1 MYCDNTRAI
10 TIANESGIT
19 KGARHFH
26 AKVHYLREVIE
37 FGDINL
43 EKVHTYENLADPFTK
58 ALAFPKHSEYT
69 RNIGMLPASSFM
81 QVMQSIGFLG
91 PAFFL
96 SQLSHVDSTAMAV
109 FCMACNKF
117 QRPGVQAVI
126 SLMAMEIKKHLEK
139 RDDMIKTVS
148 IHDIGFVTFKL
159 SWKWMAKMQSI
170 HKMLRDGIDSWA
182 PKLYLGKV
190 MINSTSLYNKADV
203 TVFNEYPQ
211 EDDKHKA
218 QCKVKKCFSIEE
230 RDGNVTISVVP
241 EGERKPFIR
250 RKKRMRK
257 GLGEVAI
264 SSNSAVTHPQDGP
277 DFMAEDARLLNYPF
291 PYLYDHVSLSQPLWA
306 AIQPN
311 WT

>member
-1 MYCDNTRAI
+1 MHGAIHVTR
-10 TIANESGIT
+10 TINNDQGWFVT
-19 KGARHFH
+19 TVRK
-26 AKVHYLREVIE
+26 
-37 FGDINL
+37 
-43 EKVHTYENLADPFTK
+43 
-58 ALAFPKHSEYT
+58 
-69 RNIGMLPASSFM
+69 
-81 QVMQSIGFLG
+81 VMQSIGFLG

-126 SLMAMEIKKHLEK
+126 SLMAMVPLLLNINEWQCYH
-139 RDDMIKTVS
+139 
-148 IHDIGFVTFKL
+148 GNG
-159 SWKWMAKMQSI
+159 W
-170 HKMLRDGIDSWA
+170 
-182 PKLYLGKV
+182 PKLMGTKTLSGKCDDKLYV
-190 MINSTSLYNKADV
+190 IGNDIAEGTRLAWFRRSHIINTLIHMLNYNKADV

-230 RDGNVTISVVP
+230 RDGNVTISVVH

-250 RKKRMRK
+250 GKKDGGFGNASKYLINLMDSFGK
-257 GLGEVAI
+257 GLGEVVI

-277 DFMAEDARLLNYPF
+277 DFMAKDARLLNYPF

>member
-1 MYCDNTRAI
+1 M
-10 TIANESGIT
+10 
-19 KGARHFH
+19 
-26 AKVHYLREVIE
+26 
-37 FGDINL
+37 
-43 EKVHTYENLADPFTK
+43 
-58 ALAFPKHSEYT
+58 
-69 RNIGMLPASSFM
+69 
-81 QVMQSIGFLG
+81 VMQSIGFLG

-109 FCMACNKF
+109 FCMACNKSLTKPSIELHCIQMDNLRFSSANHYDCYLDVVSLDVKF

-126 SLMAMEIKKHLEK
+126 SLMAVEIKKHLEK

-159 SWKWMAKMQSI
+159 SWKWMAKSI

-211 EDDKHKA
+211 
-218 QCKVKKCFSIEE
+218 
-230 RDGNVTISVVP
+230 
-241 EGERKPFIR
+241 
-250 RKKRMRK
+250 K